1 MTLNLKTL
9 IAKLNDTSRVAATRA
24 ASICVGLGQYEVD
37 LEHLFLALLEQERS
51 DFVVI
56 ARRCGIA
63 TSQLEADLR
72 REVARF
78 KAGSTRTPVFSA
90 HLPVLLEQ
98 AWLIASLA
106 LPEPDLVRSGHL
118 LLALLT
124 EPGLAQL
131 AQRGSPLFG
140 RFPVDDLKHNLD
152 KYARGSQEEWPA
164 PRVLPEAAP
173 GAAGAD
179 SRADYADHAD
189 PVTQLQRKAPA
200 LARYTTDLTRLAREG
215 RLDPVVG
222 RDSEIR
228 QAMDILMRRRQ
239 NNPILTGDAGVGKTA
254 VVEGLAQR
262 IAAGDVP
269 EALQG
274 VAIHALDLGL
284 LQAGAGVRGEFE
296 ARLTGVIEDVRNSA
310 HPVVLFIDEA
320 HTLIGAGGQAGQADA
335 ANLLKPALARGEL
348 RTIAATTW
356 SEYKRHVEK
365 DAALARRFQVVKV
378 EQPDEETACAMVR
391 AMAPLMERHFGVAVR
406 DAAVAAAVKLSQRY
420 LSGRQ
425 LPDKAVSLLDTAC
438 ARVALA
444 RSTAPDCVERLHA
457 RMHHVALEMRALGKD
472 RALGGNGGGE
482 GAAIDARLAALEEE
496 QAILRCDHAA
506 RRTRWEQEKAL
517 GAAIALQREGQEA
530 GAMPLAALHG
540 QLAALQEGEPLAP
553 LDVDALAVAEVVSAW
568 TGIPLG
574 RMATDEWRAV
584 RALQESLQARILGQP
599 HAMAAVAQRLKS
611 GAAGLAD
618 PGKPRAV
625 FLFAGPS
632 GTGKT
637 ETALALAE
645 ALYGGER
652 KVVAIHM
659 NEYQEAHSV
668 SGLKGSPP
676 GYVGYGEGGVL
687 TEAVRRNPYCV
698 LLLDEF
704 EKAHP
709 DVAELFFQVFDKGV
723 LDDAEGRAVDFRH
736 TVIIATSN
744 AGADAIAEA
753 CAGLQGLDRPS
764 PEDLEALARPALLRH
779 FKAALLGRMHV
790 VPFYPIAEDVLVRI
804 IGLRLERV
812 ARRVQAVHAA
822 PFTWDREVVD
832 ALLARCAQLD
842 AGVRQV
848 DRVIDSVLLPG
859 LADAL
864 LARMAGGV
872 GVTAIRIGVG
882 PALEAGA
889 HARFDYLIS

>member
-24 ASICVGLGQYEVD
+24 ASICVSLGQYEVD
-37 LEHLFLALLEQERS
+37 LEHVFLALLEQERS
-51 DFVVI
+51 DFVTI

-63 TSQLEADLR
+63 VDQLEADLR
-72 REVARF
+72 REVGRF
-78 KAGSTRTPVFSA
+78 KSGSTRTPVFSP

-106 LPEPDLVRSGHL
+106 LPQPDLVRSGHL

-131 AQRGSPLFG
+131 AQRGSPLFA
-140 RFPVDDLKHNLD
+140 RFPVDELKHNLD

-164 PRVLPEAAP
+164 PPVPAAD
-173 GAAGAD
+173 AQ
-179 SRADYADHAD
+179 D
-189 PVTQLQRKAPA
+189 PVTQLQHKAPA
-200 LARYTTDLTRLAREG
+200 LERYTANLTQMAREG
-215 RLDPVVG
+215 RLDPVIG

-239 NNPILTGDAGVGKTA
+239 NNPILTGEAGVGKTA

-269 EALQG
+269 AALQG
-274 VAIHALDLGL
+274 VAIHTLDLGL

-296 ARLTGVIEDVRNSA
+296 ARLNSVIDDVRNSA

-320 HTLIGAGGQAGQADA
+320 HTLIGAGGQAGQGDA

-378 EQPDEETACAMVR
+378 EEPDEDTACAMLR
-391 AMAPLMERHFGVAVR
+391 AMVPLMECHFGVAVR
-406 DAAVAAAVKLSQRY
+406 DEAVTAAVKLSHRY
-420 LSGRQ
+420 ISGRQ

-444 RSTAPDCVERLHA
+444 RSTPPDSIARLQA
-457 RMHHVALEMRALGKD
+457 RMQDVALEIRALGKD
-472 RALGGNGGGE
+472 RELGG
-482 GAAIDARLAALEEE
+482 GAGHEPVDGPYAARLAALEHEH
-496 QAILRCDHAA
+496 AGLRSAYDAGH
-506 RRTRWEQEKAL
+506 TRWEQETAL
-517 GAAIALQREGQEA
+517 GAAIALQREGGQP
-530 GAMPLAALHG
+530 GAIPLAALHG
-540 QLAALQEGEPLAP
+540 QLAALQGSTPLAP
-553 LDVDALAVAEVVSAW
+553 LDVDALAVAEVASAW

-584 RALQESLQARILGQP
+584 RALQDTLQARILGQP
-599 HAMAAVAQRLKS
+599 HAMASVAQRLKS

-676 GYVGYGEGGVL
+676 GYVGFGEGGVL

-704 EKAHP
+704 EKAHA

-723 LDDAEGRAVDFRH
+723 LDDAEGRTVDFRH

-744 AGADAIAEA
+744 AGSAAITQA
-753 CAGLQGLDRPS
+753 CAGLRGLDRPS
-764 PEDLEALARPALLRH
+764 PEDLEALARPALLQH

-790 VPFYPIAEDVLVRI
+790 VPFYPIADDVLERI

-822 PFTWDREVVD
+822 SFTWDKAVVD
-832 ALLARCAQLD
+832 LLQARCAQLD
-842 AGVRQV
+842 AGVRHI
-848 DRVIDSVLLPG
+848 DRVIDGSLLPG

-864 LARMAGGV
+864 LARMADGV
-872 GVTAIRIGVG
+872 GVTSIRIG
-882 PALEAGA
+882 ADAGGQFGYTIA
-889 HARFDYLIS
+889 

>member
-24 ASICVGLGQYEVD
+24 ASICVSLGQYEVD

-63 TSQLEADLR
+63 VDMLEADLR
-72 REVARF
+72 REVGRF
-78 KAGSTRTPVFSA
+78 KAGSTRTPVFSP

-106 LPEPDLVRSGHL
+106 LPQPDLVRSGHL

-131 AQRGSPLFG
+131 AQRGSPLFA
-140 RFPVDDLKHNLD
+140 RFPVDELKHNLD

-164 PRVLPEAAP
+164 APVQPHAGP
-173 GAAGAD
+173 GAE
-179 SRADYADHAD
+179 AD
-189 PVTQLQRKAPA
+189 PVTQLRQPAPA
-200 LARYTTDLTRLAREG
+200 LARYTSNLTQLAREG
-215 RLDPVVG
+215 KLDPVIG

-239 NNPILTGDAGVGKTA
+239 NNPILTGEAGVGKTA

-262 IAAGDVP
+262 IAVGDVP

-296 ARLTGVIEDVRNSA
+296 ARLTGVIEDVRNSP

-320 HTLIGAGGQAGQADA
+320 HTLIGAGGQAGQGDA

-378 EQPDEETACAMVR
+378 EEPDEDTACAMLR

-406 DAAVAAAVKLSQRY
+406 DDAVTAAVKLSHRY
-420 LSGRQ
+420 VSGRQ

-444 RSTAPDCVERLHA
+444 RSAAPDSVERLRA
-457 RMHHVALEMRALGKD
+457 RMGQLALEIRALGRERD
-472 RALGGNGGGE
+472 LGGAGGSE
-482 GAAIDARLAALEEE
+482 ARLADLTKEH
-496 QAILRCDHAA
+496 QRLRDAHDAA
-506 RRTRWEQEKAL
+506 SLRWEQEKAL
-517 GAAIALQREGQEA
+517 GAAIALQREGEQA
-530 GAMPLAALHG
+530 GAMPLAALQG
-540 QLAALQEGEPLAP
+540 QLAALQGGEPLAP
-553 LDVDALAVAEVVSAW
+553 LDVDGLVVAEVVSAW

-584 RALQESLQARILGQP
+584 RALQDTLLARILGQP

-652 KVVAIHM
+652 KVVTIHM

-676 GYVGYGEGGVL
+676 GYVGFGEGGVL

-704 EKAHP
+704 EKAHA
-709 DVAELFFQVFDKGV
+709 DVAELFFQVFDKGT
-723 LDDAEGRAVDFRH
+723 LDDAEGRAVDFRN

-744 AGADAIAEA
+744 AGGGAIAQA

-764 PEDLEALARPALLRH
+764 PEDLEALARPALLQY

-790 VPFYPIAEDVLVRI
+790 VPFYPIADDVLRRI

-812 ARRVQAVHAA
+812 ARRVQAMHAA
-822 PFTWDREVVD
+822 SFTWDSGVVD
-832 ALLARCAQLD
+832 LLLARCAQLD
-842 AGVRQV
+842 AGVRHI
-848 DRVIDSVLLPG
+848 DRVIDGVLLPG

-864 LARMAGGV
+864 LARMADGV
-872 GVTAIRIGVG
+872 AVASIRI
-882 PALEAGA
+882 AGGGDG
-889 HARFDYLIS
+889 RIDYVIA

>member
-24 ASICVGLGQYEVD
+24 ASICVSLGQYEVD

-63 TSQLEADLR
+63 VDMLEADLR
-72 REVARF
+72 REVGRF
-78 KAGSTRTPVFSA
+78 KSGSTRTPVFSP

-106 LPEPDLVRSGHL
+106 LPQPDLVRSGHL

-131 AQRGSPLFG
+131 AQRGSALFA
-140 RFPVDDLKHNLD
+140 RFPVDELKHNLD

-164 PRVLPEAAP
+164 APEQPHSGDAA
-173 GAAGAD
+173 A
-179 SRADYADHAD
+179 AD
-189 PVTQLQRKAPA
+189 PVTRLQQPAPA
-200 LARYTTDLTRLAREG
+200 LARYTSNLTQLARDG
-215 RLDPVVG
+215 KLDPVIG

-239 NNPILTGDAGVGKTA
+239 NNPILTGEAGVGKTA

-262 IAAGDVP
+262 IAVGDVP

-296 ARLTGVIEDVRNSA
+296 ARLTSVIDDVRNSA

-320 HTLIGAGGQAGQADA
+320 HTLIGAGGQAGQGDA

-378 EQPDEETACAMVR
+378 EEPDEDTACAMLR

-406 DAAVAAAVKLSQRY
+406 DDAVTAAVRLSHRY
-420 LSGRQ
+420 VSGRQ

-444 RSTAPDCVERLHA
+444 RSAAPDSVERLRA
-457 RMHHVALEMRALGKD
+457 RMGRVALEIRALGKE
-472 RALGGNGGGE
+472 RELGG
-482 GAAIDARLAALEEE
+482 GASGQAHANEARLAALGGEHEG
-496 QAILRCDHAA
+496 LRNAHDAA
-506 RRTRWEQEKAL
+506 RLRWEQEKAL
-517 GAAIALQREGQEA
+517 GAAIALQREGEQA
-530 GAMPLAALHG
+530 GAMPLAALHS
-540 QLAALQEGEPLAP
+540 QLAALQGGEPLAP

-584 RALQESLQARILGQP
+584 RALQETLLARILGQP

-611 GAAGLAD
+611 GAAGLSD

-704 EKAHP
+704 EKAHA
-709 DVAELFFQVFDKGV
+709 DVAELFFQVFDKGT
-723 LDDAEGRAVDFRH
+723 LDDAEGRSVDFRN

-744 AGADAIAEA
+744 VGGDAIAQA

-764 PEDLEALARPALLRH
+764 PEDLEALVRPALLQV

-790 VPFYPIAEDVLVRI
+790 VPFYPIAEDVLRRI

-822 PFTWDREVVD
+822 TFTWDPRVVD
-832 ALLARCAQLD
+832 QLLARCARLD
-842 AGVRQV
+842 AGVRHI
-848 DRVIDSVLLPG
+848 DRVIDGVLLPG

-864 LARMAGGV
+864 LARMGDGV
-872 GVTAIRIGVG
+872 AVASIRIGG
-882 PALEAGA
+882 GGSDGK
-889 HARFDYLIS
+889 FDYVIA

>member
-24 ASICVGLGQYEVD
+24 ASICVSLNQFEVD
-37 LEHLFLALLEQERS
+37 LEHVFLALLEQERS
-51 DFVVI
+51 DFVTI
-56 ARRCGIA
+56 TRRCGIPVD
-63 TSQLEADLR
+63 QLEADLR
-72 REVARF
+72 REIGRF
-78 KAGSTRTPVFSA
+78 KSGSTRTPVFSP

-98 AWLIASLA
+98 AWLIASLS
-106 LPEPDLVRSGHL
+106 LPQPDLVRSGHL

-124 EPGLAQL
+124 EPSLAQL
-131 AQRGSPLFG
+131 AQRGSPLFA
-140 RFPVDDLKHNLD
+140 RFPVDELKHNLD

-164 PRVLPEAAP
+164 PQVPPASD
-173 GAAGAD
+173 GA
-179 SRADYADHAD
+179 AD
-189 PVTQLQRKAPA
+189 PVTQLQHQTPS
-200 LARYTTDLTRLAREG
+200 LDRYTANLTQQARDG
-215 RLDPVVG
+215 KLDPVVG

-239 NNPILTGDAGVGKTA
+239 NNPILTGEAGVGKTA

-262 IAAGDVP
+262 IVAGDVP

-296 ARLTGVIEDVRNSA
+296 ARLNGVIDDVRKCP

-320 HTLIGAGGQAGQADA
+320 HTLIGAGGQAGQGDA

-356 SEYKRHVEK
+356 GEYKRHVEK

-378 EQPDEETACAMVR
+378 EEPDEETACAMLR
-391 AMAPLMERHFGVAVR
+391 AMAPLMERHFGVVVR
-406 DAAVAAAVKLSQRY
+406 DAAVVAAVKLSQRY
-420 LSGRQ
+420 ISGRQ

-444 RSTAPDCVERLHA
+444 RSTPPDSIERMQA
-457 RMHHVALEMRALGKD
+457 RMHHMAMEIRALGKD
-472 RALGGNGGGE
+472 RELGAGGSGL
-482 GAAIDARLAALEEE
+482 DARLAALAAE
-496 QAILRCDHAA
+496 QDGLRRACAA
-506 RRTRWEQEKAL
+506 NRTRWEQEKAL
-517 GAAIALQREGQEA
+517 GAAIALQREGEQP
-530 GAMPLAALHG
+530 GAMALDALHG
-540 QLAALQEGEPLAP
+540 QLAELQGSEPLAP
-553 LDVDALAVAEVVSAW
+553 LDVDALAVAEVASAW

-584 RALQESLQARILGQP
+584 RALQETLQARILGQP
-599 HAMAAVAQRLKS
+599 HAMAAVAQRLKGS
-611 GAAGLAD
+611 AAGLAD
-618 PGKPRAV
+618 PDKPRAV

-652 KVVAIHM
+652 KVVTIHM

-676 GYVGYGEGGVL
+676 GYVGFGEGGVL

-723 LDDAEGRAVDFRH
+723 LDDAEGRTVDFRH
-736 TVIIATSN
+736 AVIIATSN
-744 AGADAIAEA
+744 AGSGAIAQA

-764 PEDLEALARPALLRH
+764 PDDLEALARPALLQH

-790 VPFYPIAEDVLVRI
+790 VPFYPIADDVLERI
-804 IGLRLERV
+804 IGMRLERV
-812 ARRVQAVHAA
+812 ARRIHAVHAA
-822 PFTWDREVVD
+822 SFTWDTAVV
-832 ALLARCAQLD
+832 ALLLARCTQLD
-842 AGVRQV
+842 AGVRHI
-848 DRVIDSVLLPG
+848 DRIIDGVLLPG
-859 LADAL
+859 LAEAL
-864 LARMAGGV
+864 LARMGDGASV
-872 GVTAIRIGVG
+872 SAIRIGVD
-882 PALEAGA
+882 GA
-889 HARFDYLIS
+889 SQFTYSLV

>member
-9 IAKLNDTSRVAATRA
+9 IAKLNNTSRVAATRA

-37 LEHLFLALLEQERS
+37 LEHVFLALLEQERC
-51 DFVVI
+51 DFVTI
-56 ARRCGIA
+56 ARRCGIPVD
-63 TSQLEADLR
+63 QLEADLR
-72 REVARF
+72 REVGRF
-78 KAGSTRTPVFSA
+78 KTGSTRTPVFSR

-98 AWLIASLA
+98 AWLIASLS
-106 LPEPDLVRSGHL
+106 LPQPDLVRSGHL

-124 EPGLAQL
+124 EPSLVQL
-131 AQRGSPLFG
+131 AQRGSPLFA
-140 RFPVDDLKHNLD
+140 RFPVDELKHNLD

-164 PRVLPEAAP
+164 PPAEPCGGDAAP
-173 GAAGAD
+173 
-179 SRADYADHAD
+179 D
-189 PVTQLQRKAPA
+189 PVTQLQTSA
-200 LARYTTDLTRLAREG
+200 LARYTTSLTQLARDG
-215 RLDPVVG
+215 KLDPVVG
-222 RDSEIR
+222 RDSEVR

-239 NNPILTGDAGVGKTA
+239 NNPILTGEAGVGKTA

-262 IAAGDVP
+262 IVAGDVP
-269 EALQG
+269 EALRG

-296 ARLTGVIEDVRNSA
+296 ARLNSVIDDVRKSA

-320 HTLIGAGGQAGQADA
+320 HTLIGAGGQAGQGDA

-378 EQPDEETACAMVR
+378 EEPDEDTACAMLR

-406 DAAVAAAVKLSQRY
+406 DDAVVAAVKLSHRY
-420 LSGRQ
+420 ISGRQ

-444 RSTAPDCVERLHA
+444 RSTPPDGIERLHA
-457 RMHHVALEMRALGKD
+457 RMHHVAMEIRALGKD
-472 RALGGNGGGE
+472 RELGAGSESGE
-482 GAAIDARLAALEEE
+482 ARMAALAEE
-496 QAILRCDHAA
+496 QDGLRRACDAG
-506 RRTRWEQEKAL
+506 RTRWEQEKAL
-517 GAAIALQREGQEA
+517 GVAIALQREGEQA
-530 GAMPLAALHG
+530 GAMPLAALYG
-540 QLAALQEGEPLAP
+540 QLASLQGTAPLAP
-553 LDVDALAVAEVVSAW
+553 LDVDGLAVAEVASAW

-584 RALQESLQARILGQP
+584 RSLQDTLQARILGQP

-618 PGKPRAV
+618 PDKPRAV

-676 GYVGYGEGGVL
+676 GYVGFGEGGVL

-723 LDDAEGRAVDFRH
+723 LDDGEGRSVDFRH

-744 AGADAIAEA
+744 AGGGAIAQA
-753 CAGLQGLDRPS
+753 CAGLQGLDLPS
-764 PEDLEALARPALLRH
+764 PDDLEALARPVLLQH

-790 VPFYPIAEDVLVRI
+790 VPFYPIADDVLERI

-812 ARRVQAVHAA
+812 ARRVHAVHAA
-822 PFTWDREVVD
+822 TFAWDKAVAD
-832 ALLARCAQLD
+832 TLLARCAQLD
-842 AGVRQV
+842 AGVRHI
-848 DRVIDSVLLPG
+848 DRVIDGTLLPG

-864 LARMAGGV
+864 LARMADGV
-872 GVTAIRIGVG
+872 GVAAIRVG
-882 PALEAGA
+882 IAADGQFSYSL
-889 HARFDYLIS
+889 D